1 MVDEGQKKV
10 VAVCG
15 PTGAGKS
22 ELSDDLADR
31 LSAGRGERTP
41 VVVVDSM
48 QVYSGIE
55 KISNQARR
63 RRAELV
69 SVVPVTERWTVARH
83 ARATLDLVSAS
94 GTGVVLD
101 AGTGMYLNAVLMRIP
116 IAPEVPD
123 SVRAQA
129 LLASTG
135 LANPRRASRALE
147 LELAGAPARGS
158 IWDGEPRYDTT
169 LLYLRPEREALDGRI
184 AQRSARIVAGGLEEA
199 REIRTLQRDGHTINP
214 SVIEAVG
221 VREML
226 ALVDGDITPDEAQ
239 EKISART
246 RRLARR
252 QLRWFDK
259 LTSTLKAIDGTR
271 VTVAQ
276 TPADL
281 WKLHTM
287 HDTIT
292 R

>member
-1 MVDEGQKKV
+1 MDEGQKKV

-239 EKISART
+239 KKISART

-276 TPADL
+276 TPPDL

>member
-1 MVDEGQKKV
+1 MDEGQKKV

>member
-1 MVDEGQKKV
+1 MDEGQKKV

-116 IAPEVPD
+116 IAPEVAD

-271 VTVAQ
+271 VGVAQ

>member
-1 MVDEGQKKV
+1 VDEGQKKV

-31 LSAGRGERTP
+31 LSGCRGERTP

-83 ARATLDLVSAS
+83 ARATLDLVCAS

-271 VTVAQ
+271 VSVAQ

>member
-1 MVDEGQKKV
+1 VDEGQKKV

>member
-1 MVDEGQKKV
+1 
-10 VAVCG
+10 
-15 PTGAGKS
+15 
-22 ELSDDLADR
+22 
-31 LSAGRGERTP
+31 
-41 VVVVDSM
+41 
-48 QVYSGIE
+48 
-55 KISNQARR
+55 
-63 RRAELV
+63 
-69 SVVPVTERWTVARH
+69 
-83 ARATLDLVSAS
+83 
-94 GTGVVLD
+94 
-101 AGTGMYLNAVLMRIP
+101 MRIP

>member
-1 MVDEGQKKV
+1 MDEGQKKV

-276 TPADL
+276 TPPDL

>member
-1 MVDEGQKKV
+1 VDEGQKKV

-31 LSAGRGERTP
+31 LSGCRGERTP

-271 VTVAQ
+271 VIPCMIQ
-276 TPADL
+276 SQD
-281 WKLHTM
+281 
-287 HDTIT
+287 DGFFG
-292 R
+292 

>member
-1 MVDEGQKKV
+1 MDEGQKKV

-31 LSAGRGERTP
+31 LSGCRGERTP

-271 VTVAQ
+271 VGVAQ

>member
-1 MVDEGQKKV
+1 VDEGQKKV

-287 HDTIT
+287 HDTIIK
-292 R
+292 